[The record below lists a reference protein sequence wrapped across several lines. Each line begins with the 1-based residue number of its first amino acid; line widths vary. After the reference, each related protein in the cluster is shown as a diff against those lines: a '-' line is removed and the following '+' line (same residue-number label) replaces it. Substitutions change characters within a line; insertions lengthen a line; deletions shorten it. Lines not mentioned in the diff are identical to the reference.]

1 MTMNRRILLL
11 KRPEGLAAQAD
22 FRSDEQPV
30 AELEDGEALLQTL
43 YLGIDPTI
51 RTWLSTAKSYLPPI
65 EIGEVVRSAGVC
77 RVLESK
83 CERFK
88 AGDLVTHL
96 CGWQEYSIGTEDSF
110 ATTFPASTNPRH
122 TLGVLGSTGVA
133 AYVGLIDVGRPKEGE
148 TVLVSAAAGA
158 TGSLVGQI
166 AKIKGCRAVG
176 IAGSDEKCRHVV
188 ENLGFDACINYKDDG
203 FREALKKAC
212 PDRID
217 IYFDNVGGWIL
228 NEALGRLN
236 MGARI
241 ALCGAI
247 SVYNAD
253 KKPPGPANYLNLIT
267 VRGTMQGFNGMDHW
281 GKHPEISAQLA
292 KWMEEGKIRNDE
304 TILDGLDEAWRSV
317 NMLFTG
323 ENIGKL
329 LVRIAADPSS

>member
-1 MTMNRRILLL
+1 MTMNRRILLA
-11 KRPEGLAAQAD
+11 KRPEGLVAQTD

-30 AELEDGEALLQTL
+30 PEIKEGEALLKTL

-65 EIGEVVRSAGVC
+65 EIGEVVRSAAVC
-77 RVLESK
+77 RVIESK
-83 CERFK
+83 CERFEV
-88 AGDLVTHL
+88 GDLVTHL
-96 CGWQEYSIGTEDSF
+96 GGWQEYSIGTERTFS
-110 ATTFPASTNPRH
+110 AEFPASTNPRH
-122 TLGVLGSTGVA
+122 LLGALGATGVA
-133 AYVGLIDVGRPKEGE
+133 AYAGLLDVGRPKEGE

-176 IAGSDEKCRHVV
+176 IVGTDEKCRHVV
-188 ENLGFDACINYKDDG
+188 ENLGFDACINYKADG
-203 FREALKKAC
+203 FREALKEAC
-212 PDRID
+212 PKRID
-217 IYFDNVGGWIL
+217 VYFDNVGGWIL

-241 ALCGAI
+241 VLCGAI

-267 VRGTMQGFNGMDHW
+267 VRGRMEGFNGIDHW
-281 GKHPEISAQLA
+281 GRLAEISAEIA
-292 KWMEEGKIRNDE
+292 KWMEAGKIHVDE
-304 TILDGLDEAWRSV
+304 TIVEGLDDAWRSV

-329 LVRIAADPSS
+329 LVRVAED

>member
-1 MTMNRRILLL
+1 MTVNRRVLLA
-11 KRPEGLAAQAD
+11 KRPEGLAAQTD

-30 AELEDGEALLQTL
+30 PQIQEGEALLETL

-51 RTWLSTAKSYLPPI
+51 RTWLSTAKSYLPPV
-65 EIGEVVRSAGVC
+65 EIGEVVRSASVC
-77 RVLESK
+77 RVVESK
-83 CERFK
+83 CDRYEV
-88 AGDLVTHL
+88 GDLVTHL
-96 CGWQEYSIGTEDSF
+96 GGWQEYTIVDEKSF
-110 ATTFPASTNPRH
+110 ATPFPASTNPRH
-122 TLGVLGSTGVA
+122 LLGALGSTGVA
-133 AYVGLIDVGRPKEGE
+133 AYAGLLYLGQPKEGE

-176 IAGSDEKCRHVV
+176 IAGTDEKCRHVV
-188 ENLGFDACINYKDDG
+188 ENLGFDACINYKADG
-203 FREALKKAC
+203 FRAALKEAC
-212 PDRID
+212 PGRID
-217 IYFDNVGGWIL
+217 VYFDNVGGWIL

-241 ALCGAI
+241 VLCGAI

-267 VRGTMQGFNGMDHW
+267 VRGKMQGFNGMDYW
-281 GKHPEISAQLA
+281 GKLAEISAEIA
-292 KWMEEGKIRNDE
+292 TWMEEGKIRADE
-304 TILDGLDEAWRSV
+304 TILEGLDQAWRSV

-329 LVRIAADPSS
+329 MVRVAKD

>member
-1 MTMNRRILLL
+1 MTTNRRILLA
-11 KRPEGLAAQAD
+11 KRPEGLAAETD
-22 FRSDEQPV
+22 FRSDEQVMP
-30 AELEDGEALLQTL
+30 ELREGEALIKLL

-51 RTWLSTAKSYLPPI
+51 RTWLSTAKSYLPPV
-65 EIGEVVRSAGVC
+65 EIGEVVRSAGVG
-77 RVLESK
+77 RVVESK
-83 CERFK
+83 CELFK
-88 AGDLVTHL
+88 VGDLATEL
-96 CGWQEYSIGTEDSF
+96 TGWQEYSICTEKSF
-110 ATTFPASTNPRH
+110 ATVFPGTMNPRH
-122 TLGVLGSTGVA
+122 LLGILGATGVA
-133 AYVGLIDVGRPKEGE
+133 AYAGLLDVGRPKEGE

-188 ENLGFDACINYKDDG
+188 EELGFDACINYKNDG
-203 FREALKKAC
+203 FREALKEAC

-217 IYFDNVGGWIL
+217 VYFDNVGGWIL

-236 MGARI
+236 MGARVV
-241 ALCGAI
+241 LCGAI

-267 VRGTMQGFNGMDHW
+267 VRGRMQGFNNMDHW
-281 GKHPEISAQLA
+281 GKRDEIWAEIA
-292 KWMEEGKIRNDE
+292 KWIEEGKIQLDE
-304 TILDGLDEAWRSV
+304 TIVEGLDEAWRSV

-329 LVRIAADPSS
+329 LVRVAED

>member
-1 MTMNRRILLL
+1 MTMNRRILLA
-11 KRPEGLAAQAD
+11 KRPEGLATQAD

-30 AELEDGEALLQTL
+30 AELENGEALLQTL

-88 AGDLVTHL
+88 VGDLVTHL
-96 CGWQEYSIGTEDSF
+96 CGWQEYSVGTEDSF

-203 FREALKKAC
+203 FREALKRAC
-212 PDRID
+212 PARID
-217 IYFDNVGGWIL
+217 VYFDNVGGWIL

-281 GKHPEISAQLA
+281 NKHPEISAELA
-292 KWMEEGKIRNDE
+292 KWMEEGKIRSDE

-323 ENIGKL
+323 ENLGKL
-329 LVRIAADPSS
+329 LVRIADPSM

>member
-1 MTMNRRILLL
+1 MTVNRRILLAR
-11 KRPEGLAAQAD
+11 RPDGLAGEAD
-22 FRSDEQPV
+22 FVADEQPV
-30 AELEDGEALLQTL
+30 PRIGDGEALLQTL

-51 RTWLSTAKSYLPPI
+51 RTWLSTAKSYLPPV

-77 RVLESK
+77 RVVESR

-88 AGDLVTHL
+88 VGDLVTHL
-96 CGWQEYSIGTEDSF
+96 CGWQEYSVGTKDTF
-110 ATTFPASTNPRH
+110 ATTFPASVNPRH

-133 AYVGLIDVGRPKEGE
+133 AYAGLMYVGRPKEGE

-158 TGSLVGQI
+158 TGSVVGQI
-166 AKIKGCRAVG
+166 AKIKGCRVVG

-188 ENLGFDACINYKDDG
+188 ENLGFDACINYKDEG
-203 FREALKKAC
+203 FRDALKKAC
-212 PDRID
+212 PRRID
-217 IYFDNVGGWIL
+217 VYFDNVGGSVL

-236 MGARI
+236 MGARV

-281 GKHPEISAQLA
+281 DKHAEICADIA
-292 KWMEEGKIRNDE
+292 AWMKEGKIRVDE
-304 TILDGLDEAWRSV
+304 TILDGLPNAWRSV

-323 ENIGKL
+323 ENHGKL
-329 LVRIAADPSS
+329 MVRVADESA

>member
-1 MTMNRRILLL
+1 MTVNRRILLAR
-11 KRPEGLAAQAD
+11 RPDGLASEAD
-22 FRSDEQPV
+22 FLADERPV
-30 AELEDGEALLQTL
+30 PRIRDGEALLQTL

-51 RTWLSTAKSYLPPI
+51 RTWLSTAKSYLPPV
-65 EIGEVVRSAGVC
+65 EIGEVVRSAGVS

-88 AGDLVTHL
+88 VGDLVTHL
-96 CGWQEYSIGTEDSF
+96 CGWQEYSVGTDDAF
-110 ATTFPASTNPRH
+110 ATTFPASMNPRH

-133 AYVGLIDVGRPKEGE
+133 AYVGLMYVGRPNEGE

-188 ENLGFDACINYKDDG
+188 ENLGFDACIDYKDDG

-212 PDRID
+212 PGRID
-217 IYFDNVGGWIL
+217 IYFDNVGGWVL

-236 MGARI
+236 MGARV

-267 VRGTMQGFNGMDHW
+267 VRGKMQGFNGMDHW
-281 GKHPEISAQLA
+281 DKHAEISADIGT
-292 KWMEEGKIRNDE
+292 WMEEGKIRVDE
-304 TILDGLDEAWRSV
+304 TILDGLPNAWRSV

-323 ENIGKL
+323 DNIGKL
-329 LVRIAADPSS
+329 MIRVADEPS

>member
-1 MTMNRRILLL
+1 MTVNRRVLLA
-11 KRPEGLAAQAD
+11 KRPEGLAAQTD
-22 FRSDEQPV
+22 FRSDEQPIPQIQ
-30 AELEDGEALLQTL
+30 EGEALLKTL

-51 RTWLSTAKSYLPPI
+51 RTWLSTAKSYLPPV

-77 RVLESK
+77 RVVESK

-88 AGDLVTHL
+88 VGDLVTHL
-96 CGWQEYSIGTEDSF
+96 GGWQDYTVVNEDSF
-110 ATTFPASTNPRH
+110 ATPFPASANPRH
-122 TLGVLGSTGVA
+122 LLGVLGSTGVA
-133 AYVGLIDVGRPKEGE
+133 AYAGLLYVGRPKEGE

-176 IAGSDEKCRHVV
+176 IAGSDEKCQHVV
-188 ENLGFDACINYKDDG
+188 ENLGFDACINYKAED
-203 FREALKKAC
+203 FRGALKNAC

-217 IYFDNVGGWIL
+217 VYFDNVGGWIL

-236 MGARI
+236 MRARV

-267 VRGTMQGFNGMDHW
+267 VRGKMQGFNGMDYW
-281 GKHPEISAQLA
+281 DKLAEISADIAQ
-292 KWMEEGKIRNDE
+292 WMEEGKIRVDE
-304 TILDGLDEAWRSV
+304 TILEGLDQAWRSV

-329 LVRIAADPSS
+329 LVRVAED

>member
-1 MTMNRRILLL
+1 MNRRVLLAR
-11 KRPEGLAAQAD
+11 RPEGLAAQTD
-22 FRSDEQPV
+22 FRSDAQPI
-30 AELEDGEALLQTL
+30 AQIREGEALLKTL

-51 RTWLSTAKSYLPPI
+51 RTWLSTTKSYLPPV

-77 RVLESK
+77 RVVESK

-88 AGDLVTHL
+88 VGELVTHL
-96 CGWQEYSIGTEDSF
+96 SGWQEYTVGNEDSF
-110 ATTFPASTNPRH
+110 ATPFPASTNPRH
-122 TLGVLGSTGVA
+122 LLGVLGSTGVA
-133 AYVGLIDVGRPKEGE
+133 AYAGLLYVGRPKEGE

-188 ENLGFDACINYKDDG
+188 ENLGFDACINYKADG

-217 IYFDNVGGWIL
+217 VYFDNVGGWIL
-228 NEALGRLN
+228 NAALGRLN
-236 MGARI
+236 MGARVV
-241 ALCGAI
+241 LCGAI

-267 VRGTMQGFNGMDHW
+267 VRGKMQGFNGMDYW
-281 GKHPEISAQLA
+281 GKLAEISADIA
-292 KWMEEGKIRNDE
+292 KWMEQGKIRVDE
-304 TILDGLDEAWRSV
+304 TILEGLDQAWRSV

-329 LVRIAADPSS
+329 MVRVTED

>member
-1 MTMNRRILLL
+1 MTVNRRILLAR
-11 KRPEGLAAQAD
+11 RPDGLASEAD
-22 FRSDEQPV
+22 FLADEQPV
-30 AELEDGEALLQTL
+30 PRIRDGEALLQTL

-51 RTWLSTAKSYLPPI
+51 RTWLSTAKSYLPPV

-77 RVLESK
+77 RVIESK

-88 AGDLVTHL
+88 VGDLVTHL
-96 CGWQEYSIGTEDSF
+96 CGWQEYSVGTDDSF
-110 ATTFPASTNPRH
+110 ATTFPASMNPRH

-133 AYVGLIDVGRPKEGE
+133 AYVGLMYVGRPKEGE

-158 TGSLVGQI
+158 TGALVGQI

-203 FREALKKAC
+203 FRQALKKAC
-212 PDRID
+212 PSRID

-236 MGARI
+236 MGARV

-253 KKPPGPANYLNLIT
+253 KKPSGPANYLNLIT
-267 VRGTMQGFNGMDHW
+267 VRGKMQGFNGMDHW
-281 GKHPEISAQLA
+281 DKHPDICADIGT
-292 KWMEEGKIRNDE
+292 WMEEGRIRVDE
-304 TILDGLDEAWRSV
+304 TVLDGLPNAWRSV

-323 ENIGKL
+323 ENVGKL
-329 LVRIAADPSS
+329 MVRVADAPA